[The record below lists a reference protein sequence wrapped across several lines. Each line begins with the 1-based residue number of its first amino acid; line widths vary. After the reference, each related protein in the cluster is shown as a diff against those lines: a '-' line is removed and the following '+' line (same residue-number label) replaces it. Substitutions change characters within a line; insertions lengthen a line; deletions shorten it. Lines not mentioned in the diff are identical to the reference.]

1 MEHNMV
7 QAPRNGNGKSTNV
20 FFGVDGKPTTTD
32 DQIVASYKEEAK
44 VNGLSLDLLTD
55 EEILGTVKA
64 IVGNE
69 LKDESIRVARYEALI
84 ELQTEKEDEEGVT
97 DTSAMSEHLQE
108 ASNVADEIGEI
119 ADPWMEVG
127 ADSNE
132 TRIGAPLH
140 LAIKLMQDYGDKWGV
155 EFAENGMPIRCPGA
169 LQLPVPGSSSEDAEG
184 TWGNNPL
191 DVIKGKNGKEY
202 FYRSMADGIGA
213 GVQLLSDINDL
224 KAMGPA
230 YVPGSAR
237 NKALET
243 RYSNDVEGRKSKLKQ
258 LNTRR
263 NQRSTVLS
271 RAVGFCQALERVNT
285 EFDEEYFEVK
295 FVEPWEQFAEAA
307 KRTAC
312 LQFTTKG
319 NRKKGIAGGDTDA
332 FSLTNFIGLLHP
344 SPINGQI
351 RIERAK
357 QLMGGKVHLAAAKLR
372 DVMKERKPDETGNQG
387 GGTGQLGD
395 KEGIPTPE
403 KLESF
408 ASLYM
413 NEVDSSRGAEAD
425 LYRKRFYSFLN
436 QQGPEADRRLSTFE
450 DFVAEMVELRGRFK
464 DRLARIE
471 AEQQAKQNTKAA

>member
-1 MEHNMV
+1 MAL
-7 QAPRNGNGKSTNV
+7 QPKNGKSTNV
-20 FFGVDGKPTTTD
+20 FAGVDGKPTTTD
-32 DQIVASYKEEAK
+32 EQIVASFREEAK
-44 VNGLSLDLLTD
+44 INSLSFDKLEDA
-55 EEILGTVKA
+55 EILVIVRA

-69 LKDESIRVARYEALI
+69 VKDETVRTARYEALL
-84 ELQTEKEDEEGVT
+84 ELQSEKEDDEGVT
-97 DTSAMSEHLQE
+97 ATSAMSEHLQE
-108 ASNVADEIGEI
+108 ASDVADEIGDI
-119 ADPWMEVG
+119 AEPWMEVG

-140 LAIKLMQDYGDKWGV
+140 LAIKLMQEHADKWGV
-155 EFAENGMPIRCPGA
+155 QFAENGMPIRCPGV
-169 LQLPVPGSSSEDAEG
+169 LELPVPGSSSEDAEG

-191 DVIKGKNGKEY
+191 DVVKGKNGKEY
-202 FYRSMADGIGA
+202 FYRSMADDIGA
-213 GVQLLSDINDL
+213 GVQLLNDINDL

-237 NKALET
+237 NKALEE

-263 NQRSTVLS
+263 NQRTTVLARS
-271 RAVGFCQALERVNT
+271 IGFCQALERVNT
-285 EFDEEYFEVK
+285 EFDETYFEVK
-295 FVEPWEQFAEAA
+295 FVEPWEQFEEAA

-332 FSLTNFIGLLHP
+332 FSLTNLIGLLHP

-357 QLMGGKVHLAAAKLR
+357 QLMGGKEHLAAAKLR
-372 DVMKERKPDETGNQG
+372 DVMKERKPDESGNQG

-413 NEVDSSRGAEAD
+413 SEVDTSRGAEAD
-425 LYRKRFYSFLN
+425 LYRKRFFTFLN
-436 QQGPEADRRLSTFE
+436 QQGPEADKRLSTFE

-464 DRLARIE
+464 PRLERIE
-471 AEQQAKQNTKAA
+471 QEQQKKQNAA

>member
-1 MEHNMV
+1 MAM
-7 QAPRNGNGKSTNV
+7 QPKNGKSTNV
-20 FFGVDGKPTTTD
+20 FAGVDGKPTTQD
-32 DQIVASYKEEAK
+32 EQIVASFREEAK
-44 VNGLSLDLLTD
+44 INSLSLDKLD
-55 EEILGTVKA
+55 DAEILDTVKA

-69 LKDESIRVARYEALI
+69 VRDETVRTARYEALL
-84 ELQTEKEDEEGVT
+84 ELQSEKEDDEGVT
-97 DTSAMSEHLQE
+97 VTSAMSEHLQE
-108 ASNVADEIGEI
+108 ASDVADEIGEI
-119 ADPWMEVG
+119 AEPWLELG

-140 LAIKLMQDYGDKWGV
+140 LAVELLQKHAKEWGV
-155 EFAENGMPIRCPGA
+155 EFAENGMPIRCPGV
-169 LQLPVPGSSSEDAEG
+169 LELPVPGSSSEDKEG
-184 TWGNNPL
+184 VWGNNPL
-191 DVIKGKNGKEY
+191 DVVKGKNGKEY
-202 FYRSMADGIGA
+202 FYRSMADDIGA
-213 GVQLLSDINDL
+213 GVQLLNDINDL

-237 NKALET
+237 NKALEE

-263 NQRSTVLS
+263 NQRTTVLARS
-271 RAVGFCQALERVNT
+271 IGFCQALERVNT
-285 EFDEEYFEVK
+285 EFDETYFEVK
-295 FVEPWEQFAEAA
+295 FVEPWEQLEEAA

-319 NRKKGIAGGDTDA
+319 NRKKGIPGGDTDA

-344 SPINGQI
+344 SPINSQI

-357 QLMGGKVHLAAAKLR
+357 QLMGGKAHLAAAKLR

-403 KLESF
+403 KIDSI
-408 ASLYM
+408 ASLFM
-413 NEVDSSRGAEAD
+413 GEIDPSRGAEGD
-425 LYRKRFYSFLN
+425 LFKKRFFAYYN
-436 QQGPEADRRLSTFE
+436 QQGPEADKRLSTFE

-464 DRLARIE
+464 DRLGRIE
-471 AEQQAKQNTKAA
+471 AEQQKKQNAA

>member
-1 MEHNMV
+1 
-7 QAPRNGNGKSTNV
+7 
-20 FFGVDGKPTTTD
+20 
-32 DQIVASYKEEAK
+32 
-44 VNGLSLDLLTD
+44 
-55 EEILGTVKA
+55 
-64 IVGNE
+64 
-69 LKDESIRVARYEALI
+69 
-84 ELQTEKEDEEGVT
+84 
-97 DTSAMSEHLQE
+97 
-108 ASNVADEIGEI
+108 
-119 ADPWMEVG
+119 
-127 ADSNE
+127 
-132 TRIGAPLH
+132 
-140 LAIKLMQDYGDKWGV
+140 MQDHGDNWGV

-169 LQLPVPGSSSEDAEG
+169 LELPVPGSSSEDAEG
-184 TWGNNPL
+184 TWGQNPL

-319 NRKKGIAGGDTDA
+319 SRKKGIAGGDTDA

-357 QLMGGKVHLAAAKLR
+357 QLMGGKAHLAAAKLR

-387 GGTGQLGD
+387 GGADSLGKD
-395 KEGIPTPE
+395 QGKLTPE
-403 KLESF
+403 QLESI
-408 ASLYM
+408 ASMYM
-413 NEVDSSRGAEAD
+413 GEVDSSRGAEAD
-425 LYRKRFYSFLN
+425 LYKKRFFTFLN
-436 QQGPEADRRLSTFE
+436 QSRSG
-450 DFVAEMVELRGRFK
+450 G
-464 DRLARIE
+464 
-471 AEQQAKQNTKAA
+471 